1 MHNNFSDKVTPE
13 SPALDSSFGVSQ
25 VVHDM
30 IDDGRSA
37 AAKMMPRKPDIV
49 DDNGQL
55 SFTNIF
61 NAFDRNK
68 DGNIN
73 QSEFAAFFG
82 LDKPPV
88 HDRPVA
94 PPPGKYPGGPPDIG
108 IDPIERPP
116 VHDRPVAPPP
126 GKHPGGP
133 PDVVLDPIE
142 RPPYGRD
149 PGCDLPPGKYPG
161 DGMTTLPAPAGPPDV
176 VLDPI
181 ERPPYGRD
189 PGCDLPPLPRPS
201 QPPDVVLD
209 PIERPPYGR
218 DPGDIIPPGSLD
230 GIERPPIGKWPGR
243 PPVSIDPIERPITYG
258 FRRSAI

>member
-30 IDDGRSA
+30 IDEGRSA

-94 PPPGKYPGGPPDIG
+94 P
-108 IDPIERPP
+108 
-116 VHDRPVAPPP
+116 
-126 GKHPGGP
+126 
-133 PDVVLDPIE
+133 
-142 RPPYGRD
+142 
-149 PGCDLPPGKYPG
+149 PPGKYPG

>member
-1 MHNNFSDKVTPE
+1 MMHNNFSDKVMPQE
-13 SPALDSSFGVSQ
+13 SSALDSSSGVSQ

-30 IDDGRSA
+30 IDERRSA
-37 AAKMMPRKPDIV
+37 SAKMMPRKPDIV

-73 QSEFAAFFG
+73 QAEFAAFFG

-94 PPPGKYPGGPPDIG
+94 PPPGKHPGGPPDVV

-116 VHDRPVAPPP
+116 V
-126 GKHPGGP
+126 
-133 PDVVLDPIE
+133 
-142 RPPYGRD
+142 
-149 PGCDLPPGKYPG
+149 
-161 DGMTTLPAPAGPPDV
+161 
-176 VLDPI
+176 
-181 ERPPYGRD
+181 GRD

-201 QPPDVVLD
+201 HPPDVVLD
-209 PIERPPYGR
+209 PIERPPFGKE
-218 DPGDIIPPGSLD
+218 PGDIIPPGSLD

-243 PPVSIDPIERPITYG
+243 PPVSIDPIERPNSYT
-258 FRRSAI
+258 FRRNAL

>member
-1 MHNNFSDKVTPE
+1 VLLVMHNNFSDKVTPE

-30 IDDGRSA
+30 IDEGRSA

-94 PPPGKYPGGPPDIG
+94 PPPGKYPGGPPD
-108 IDPIERPP
+108 
-116 VHDRPVAPPP
+116 
-126 GKHPGGP
+126 
-133 PDVVLDPIE
+133 VVLDPIE

-149 PGCDLPPGKYPG
+149 PGCDLPP
-161 DGMTTLPAPAGPPDV
+161 LPRPSQPPDV

-243 PPVSIDPIERPITYG
+243 PPVSIDPIERPNTFG

>member
-1 MHNNFSDKVTPE
+1 MPQE
-13 SPALDSSFGVSQ
+13 SSALDSSSGVSQ

-30 IDDGRSA
+30 IDERRSA
-37 AAKMMPRKPDIV
+37 SAKMMPRKPDIV

-61 NAFDRNK
+61 DAFDRNK

-73 QSEFAAFFG
+73 QTEFAAFFG

-94 PPPGKYPGGPPDIG
+94 PPPGKHPGGPPDVV

-116 VHDRPVAPPP
+116 V
-126 GKHPGGP
+126 
-133 PDVVLDPIE
+133 
-142 RPPYGRD
+142 GRD
-149 PGCDLPPGKYPG
+149 PGCDLPR
-161 DGMTTLPAPAGPPDV
+161 LPRPSHPPDV
-176 VLDPI
+176 VIDPI
-181 ERPPYGRD
+181 ERPPVGRD

-201 QPPDVVLD
+201 HPPDVVLD
-209 PIERPPYGR
+209 PIERPPFVKE
-218 DPGDIIPPGSLD
+218 PGDIIPPGSLD

-243 PPVSIDPIERPITYG
+243 PPVSIDPIERPNSYT
-258 FRRSAI
+258 FRRNAL

>member
-1 MHNNFSDKVTPE
+1 MPQE
-13 SPALDSSFGVSQ
+13 SSALDSSSGVSQ

-30 IDDGRSA
+30 IDERRSA
-37 AAKMMPRKPDIV
+37 SAKMMPRKPDIV

-61 NAFDRNK
+61 DAFDRNK

-73 QSEFAAFFG
+73 QTEFAAFFG

-94 PPPGKYPGGPPDIG
+94 PPPGKHPGGPPDVV

-116 VHDRPVAPPP
+116 V
-126 GKHPGGP
+126 
-133 PDVVLDPIE
+133 
-142 RPPYGRD
+142 
-149 PGCDLPPGKYPG
+149 
-161 DGMTTLPAPAGPPDV
+161 
-176 VLDPI
+176 
-181 ERPPYGRD
+181 GRD

-201 QPPDVVLD
+201 HPPDVVLD
-209 PIERPPYGR
+209 PIERPPFVKE
-218 DPGDIIPPGSLD
+218 PGDIIPPGSLD

-243 PPVSIDPIERPITYG
+243 PPVSIDPIERPNSYT
-258 FRRSAI
+258 FRRNAL

>member
-1 MHNNFSDKVTPE
+1 MMHNNFSDKVMPQE
-13 SPALDSSFGVSQ
+13 SSALDSSFGVSQ

-30 IDDGRSA
+30 IDEGRSA
-37 AAKMMPRKPDIV
+37 SFKTMPRKPDIV

-73 QSEFAAFFG
+73 QAEFASFFG

-94 PPPGKYPGGPPDIG
+94 PPPGKHPGGPPDVV

-142 RPPYGRD
+142 RPPF
-149 PGCDLPPGKYPG
+149 
-161 DGMTTLPAPAGPPDV
+161 
-176 VLDPI
+176 
-181 ERPPYGRD
+181 GRD

-201 QPPDVVLD
+201 HPPDVVIDPIERPPFGRDPGCDLPPLPRPSHPPDVVLD
-209 PIERPPYGR
+209 PIERPPFGKE
-218 DPGDIIPPGSLD
+218 PGDIIPPGSLD

-243 PPVSIDPIERPITYG
+243 PPVSIDPIERPNSYT
-258 FRRSAI
+258 FRRNAL

>member
-1 MHNNFSDKVTPE
+1 MHNNFSDKVMPQE
-13 SPALDSSFGVSQ
+13 SSALDSSSGVSQ

-30 IDDGRSA
+30 IDERRSA
-37 AAKMMPRKPDIV
+37 SAKMMPRKPDIV

-61 NAFDRNK
+61 DAFDRNK

-73 QSEFAAFFG
+73 QTEFAAFFG

-94 PPPGKYPGGPPDIG
+94 PPPGKHPGGPPDVV

-116 VHDRPVAPPP
+116 V
-126 GKHPGGP
+126 
-133 PDVVLDPIE
+133 
-142 RPPYGRD
+142 
-149 PGCDLPPGKYPG
+149 
-161 DGMTTLPAPAGPPDV
+161 
-176 VLDPI
+176 
-181 ERPPYGRD
+181 GRD

-201 QPPDVVLD
+201 HPPDVVLD
-209 PIERPPYGR
+209 PIERPPFVKE
-218 DPGDIIPPGSLD
+218 PGDIIPPGSLD

-243 PPVSIDPIERPITYG
+243 PPVSIDPIERPNSYT
-258 FRRSAI
+258 FRRNAL

>member
-1 MHNNFSDKVTPE
+1 MHNNFSDKMTPE

-30 IDDGRSA
+30 IDEGRSA
-37 AAKMMPRKPDIV
+37 SAKMMPRKPDIV

-61 NAFDRNK
+61 NAFDRNR

-126 GKHPGGP
+126 GKYPGGEVTPLPAPVGP

-149 PGCDLPPGKYPG
+149 PGCDLPPGSI
-161 DGMTTLPAPAGPPDV
+161 D
-176 VLDPI
+176 
-181 ERPPYGRD
+181 
-189 PGCDLPPLPRPS
+189 S
-201 QPPDVVLD
+201 
-209 PIERPPYGR
+209 IERPPYGR

>member
-13 SPALDSSFGVSQ
+13 LPALDSSFGVSQ

-30 IDDGRSA
+30 IDEGRSA
-37 AAKMMPRKPDIV
+37 SAKMMPRKPDIV

-61 NAFDRNK
+61 NAFDRNR

-126 GKHPGGP
+126 GKYPGGEVTPLPAPVGP

-149 PGCDLPPGKYPG
+149 PGCDLPPGSI
-161 DGMTTLPAPAGPPDV
+161 D
-176 VLDPI
+176 
-181 ERPPYGRD
+181 
-189 PGCDLPPLPRPS
+189 S
-201 QPPDVVLD
+201 
-209 PIERPPYGR
+209 IERPPYGR